1 MKKIIVALTMVSLF
15 AAGCGSN
22 EDGNG
27 NEGGGATAV
36 ALGLPAN
43 NSECITGTSVNDL
56 QSAVIFEWTAV
67 PNAVTY
73 FVNVTNLN
81 TPNAQPI
88 QYSAGT
94 GTTQSVNLL
103 KGTPYSW
110 YVSARKASGETVQSD
125 KWKFYNAGAPVT
137 SHAPFPADL
146 VGPVMSS
153 TILSTTVT
161 LQWRSSD
168 IDNDIANHK
177 VYMDS
182 NVNPTTL
189 VGTVTQ
195 QSLSNLSVNSGGT
208 YYWKIV
214 TTDNAGNATTS
225 PVFQF
230 KVQ

>member
-1 MKKIIVALTMVSLF
+1 MKKIIVALTMVSLI
-15 AAGCGSN
+15 AAGCGSSD
-22 EDGNG
+22 DGNG
-27 NEGGGATAV
+27 NSGGGTTAAT
-36 ALGLPAN
+36 LSLPTN
-43 NSECITGTSVNDL
+43 NSECITGTSINDS
-56 QSAVIFEWTAV
+56 QSAVTFEWTAV
-67 PNAVTY
+67 PNTVTY

-81 TPNAQPI
+81 TANAQPI

-94 GTTQSVNLL
+94 NTTQTINLL

-110 YVSARKASGETVQSD
+110 YVSSRKASGETGQSE
-125 KWKFYNAGAPVT
+125 KWKFYNAGDPVT

-146 VGPVMSS
+146 VSPVMSS
-153 TILSTTVT
+153 TILTTSIT

-177 VYMDS
+177 VYMDT
-182 NVNPTTL
+182 NTNPSTL

-195 QSLSNLSVNSGGT
+195 QSLPNLTVNSGGT
-208 YYWKIV
+208 YYWKVV
-214 TTDNAGNATTS
+214 TTDGAGNATTS

>member
-1 MKKIIVALTMVSLF
+1 MKKIIIALTMVSLI
-15 AAGCGSN
+15 AAGCGSSDDN
-22 EDGNG
+22 NG
-27 NEGGGATAV
+27 DGGGTTAV
-36 ALGLPAN
+36 TLGLPAN
-43 NSECITGTSVNDL
+43 NSECITGTSISDT
-56 QSAVIFEWTAV
+56 QSAVTFEWTAV
-67 PNAVTY
+67 PNTVTY

-88 QYSAGT
+88 QYNAGIN
-94 GTTQSVNLL
+94 TTHTINLL

-110 YVSARKASGETVQSD
+110 YVSSRKASGENVQSE
-125 KWKFYNAGAPVT
+125 KWKFYNAGDPVT

-146 VGPVMSS
+146 VSPVMSS
-153 TILSTTVT
+153 TILSTTVA

-182 NVNPTTL
+182 NTNPATL

-195 QSLSNLSVNSGGT
+195 QSLPNLLVNSGGT
-208 YYWKIV
+208 YYWKVV
-214 TTDNAGNATTS
+214 TTDNAGNVTTS